1 MAKNQK
7 PLFAAM
13 LTDAGAAET
22 EPQVQEKIT
31 KQTPAG
37 EETAT
42 EEKPVRQGKT
52 KNVPKQ
58 KDTEKPEREPQL
70 YIKGEPVKA
79 VLVHMPIGQFE
90 KICAISAFENMTK
103 KAVINQA
110 VSHCIAIYE
119 QKNANFQTRRNTA
132 AKNIFD

>member
-13 LTDAGAAET
+13 LTDTGAAET
-22 EPQVQEKIT
+22 EPQVQEET
-31 KQTPAG
+31 TNESPAVEDNDTG
-37 EETAT
+37 EKTVHEA
-42 EEKPVRQGKT
+42 KT
-52 KNVPKQ
+52 KGAQKQ
-58 KDTEKPEREPQL
+58 KDTKKTEREPQL

-119 QKNANFQTRRNTA
+119 QKNTNFQTRRNTA